1 MAGVR
6 TVESVADFEKLL
18 GDAGGYENNFT
29 LLRSFLFFGFPQIL
43 VTICV
48 LTLIIICFAL
58 QRNVSLCK
66 YACSCTW
73 IAFHFHFCWI
83 IIFILNKSSVLS
95 LRPVR
100 ASIVCLL
107 GIFSLFV
114 RGRNGFLCVRHDLC
128 VCCAHDEAKTE
139 TIV

>member
-6 TVESVADFEKLL
+6 TVENVDDFEKLL

-48 LTLIIICFAL
+48 LTLIFFPL
-58 QRNVSLCK
+58 LSPLCK

-73 IAFHFHFCWI
+73 IAFHFHFSWI

-114 RGRNGFLCVRHDLC
+114 
-128 VCCAHDEAKTE
+128 
-139 TIV
+139 